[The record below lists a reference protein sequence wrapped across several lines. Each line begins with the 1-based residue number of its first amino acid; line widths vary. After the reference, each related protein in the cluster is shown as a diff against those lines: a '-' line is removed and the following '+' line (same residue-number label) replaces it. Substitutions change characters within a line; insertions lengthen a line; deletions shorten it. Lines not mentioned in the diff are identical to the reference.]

1 MPADKIKEFL
11 NEHDVQYS
19 IVHHE
24 ETYTAQETAKLT
36 RIRGKKLAKT
46 IIIRLDGIMS
56 MAVLS
61 ATHRID
67 FDRLRRV
74 TGSSEVELATEDEF
88 EGIFPGCETGAM
100 PPFGN
105 LYGMDVLADKDLVE
119 DENIA
124 FCAGSHKEIIMLT
137 QKDFLRLVNPIVMD
151 FTTKTQL

>member
-1 MPADKIKEFL
+1 
-11 NEHDVQYS
+11 
-19 IVHHE
+19 
-24 ETYTAQETAKLT
+24 
-36 RIRGKKLAKT
+36 
-46 IIIRLDGIMS
+46 MS

-137 QKDFLRLVNPIVMD
+137 QKDFLRLVQSDCNGFHNKDSIMTVP
-151 FTTKTQL
+151 